1 LRDPAELLQE
11 SEDRFQTRNSAKKL
25 LSQIEVVVDPFHN
38 IGSLAMK
45 YGLVEDDLAEL
56 RYAYEL

>member
-1 LRDPAELLQE
+1 LLQE
-11 SEDRFQTRNSAKKL
+11 SEDRFQTRSNAKKL

-38 IGSLAMK
+38 VGSLAIK